1 MAERSKG
8 RSLRRVDLARRFVEL
23 GRLKSG
29 LPTGMTLKHV
39 FIGLGIALLTT
50 ALLIEY
56 EFQHIPD
63 FSVGDI
69 ADRTVEAPRDF
80 TVIDEQAT
88 QEKREAALRDVPVV
102 FTFDFR
108 ITHRVASEI
117 RMSFADARQ
126 LIADEKKRLAIPEE
140 RSLPAQALSE
150 LKSRIEDML
159 PRLSHGKVLSVCL
172 NHNFAEDLEDQ
183 LVQLLT
189 QSMKA
194 PGVVLNR
201 ATLLRFRD
209 RGVALNNAV
218 TGEIEELSDW
228 LAIRDL
234 GQARDILRQ
243 QQEYE
248 LTSLTSEE
256 KRELIDFLE
265 QWVVPN
271 TYFDEEATRR
281 LEQRALAQVD
291 PVLIQIKQ
299 GRTIVR
305 SGDEITEHSL
315 SQLSALG
322 ELQLTDRWL
331 DRVLGVLIVVLF
343 MYFVL
348 WSYFRLDLFKS
359 KSRNDFALLV
369 LVLVGGL
376 LVSRMFMGLAETV
389 AFSLRVPE
397 LQDPVHFYF
406 FAPLAL
412 GSVLIMLLVGVNLT
426 IFFALMNS
434 VFLALLTGQL
444 SIAIWSLTGSLTAIY
459 TLRHYRER
467 STLIQAGLWIGAVNV
482 LMAVAFQ
489 ISYTPAA
496 FSWLAFLVRSAGALV
511 GGLLS
516 VTLATLVLP
525 SLESLFR
532 LTTDIRLLELSN
544 LNSPILRRLA
554 LEAPG
559 TYHHSITVGTL
570 AETGAE
576 AIGAN
581 TLLIRVGAYYHDI
594 GKLKHPEYYVENQL
608 FCVNKHENLSPT
620 MSSLILASHV
630 KDGLAIADET
640 KLGPK
645 VAALIPQHHGTR
657 VMTYFFQKAREA
669 AADKNLDV
677 SEDDFR
683 YPGPKPQSKEAA
695 ILMLADQV
703 EAAARTLQEP
713 TPGQIRGLI
722 NRITHSTIQDGQ
734 FDECEITMKEV
745 SQVARAFERVLTGM
759 CHHRIEYPGFNF
771 NKRPVEEQ
779 QLESQRLQ

>member
-1 MAERSKG
+1 MAERSKAK
-8 RSLRRVDLARRFVEL
+8 SLRRVDLARRFVEI
-23 GRLKSG
+23 GRIKGG
-29 LPTGMTLKHV
+29 LPSGVTLKHA

-80 TVIDEQAT
+80 TVIDEPAT
-88 QEKREAALRDVPVV
+88 REKRETALRDVPVV

-108 ITHRVASEI
+108 VTHRVASEI
-117 RMSFADARQ
+117 RMAFADARQ
-126 LIADEKKRLAIPEE
+126 ILAEEKERLGVPQD
-140 RSLPAQALSE
+140 RGLPAQALRE

-159 PRLSHGKVLSVCL
+159 PRLSHGRVLSVCL
-172 NHNFAEDLEDQ
+172 QRGFAQELEDQ

-209 RGVALNNAV
+209 RGIALHNLV
-218 TGEIEELSDW
+218 TGEMEELSDW

-234 GQARDILRQ
+234 AQAREILR

-248 LTSLTSEE
+248 LSLVTSDE

-281 LEQRALAQVD
+281 LEERALAQVD
-291 PVLIQIKQ
+291 PVVLQVKQ

-305 SGDEITEHSL
+305 TGDEITEHSL

-322 ELQLTDRWL
+322 ELQLSDRWL

-348 WSYFRLDLFKS
+348 WSYFRLELLKT
-359 KSRNDFALLV
+359 KSRHDFALLV
-369 LVLVGGL
+369 MVVLGSL
-376 LVSRMFMGLAETV
+376 LLGRLFIGLAETV

-412 GSVLIMLLVGVNLT
+412 GSVLAMLLLGVNQAILCAVMT
-426 IFFALMNS
+426 S
-434 VFLALLTGQL
+434 VFTALLTGQV
-444 SIAIWSLTGSLTAIY
+444 SIAVWSLTGSLMAIY
-459 TLRHYRER
+459 TLRQYRER
-467 STLIQAGLWIGAVNV
+467 STLVRAGLWIGGVNLLV
-482 LMAVAFQ
+482 ALAFQ
-489 ISYTPAA
+489 LSFTPQA
-496 FSWLAFLVRSAGALV
+496 FSWLVFLVRSGGAMV
-511 GGLLS
+511 SGLLS

-525 SLESLFR
+525 SLETLFR

-570 AETGAE
+570 AEAGAE

-581 TLLIRVGAYYHDI
+581 ALLIRVGAYYHDI
-594 GKLKHPEYYVENQL
+594 GKLKHPEYYVENQI
-608 FCVNKHENLSPT
+608 FSVNKHENLSPT

-645 VAALIPQHHGTR
+645 VASLIPQHHGTR

-669 AADKNLDV
+669 SADKGVEV

-713 TPGQIRGLI
+713 TPGQIRSLI
-722 NRITHSTIQDGQ
+722 NRITHATIQDGQ
-734 FDECEITMKEV
+734 FDECDITMKEV
-745 SQVARAFERVLTGM
+745 SQVAKAFERVLTGM
-759 CHHRIEYPGFNF
+759 YHHRIEYPGFSF
-771 NKRPVEEQ
+771 NKRPVEER